1 MVTMTSIVHLFFKI
15 IFHVYEH
22 SHTSI
27 YVCVPFMPIEARSV
41 QSPGT
46 EGIGGNEPLCEFWEQ
61 SLCIL

>member
-15 IFHVYEH
+15 IFNVYEH

-27 YVCVPFMPIEARSV
+27 YVCVPFVPIEARSV
-41 QSPGT
+41 RFPGAA
-46 EGIGGNEPLCEFWEQ
+46 GIGCNEPLCEFWEP